1 MYGRSSTGAL
11 DRYDDPPAP
20 PRGGGGERWD
30 RARFESMRRGPPGG
44 GDSDSGRSRG
54 PPPRDDYDHFR
65 FQEHDKGPS
74 FHRDVDIHEDRARRG
89 PPVMERE
96 RFHEDDR
103 FAQHGRRRNDIFEES
118 TPSEVANRALAPY
131 RRKSVIDK
139 DINIDIDIDRRESRP
154 ARPAR
159 PARPK
164 YMRRQSSL
172 DTYDRRPFP
181 RYGDV
186 ERYEREEVH
195 EYRLPPNVPIPL
207 PIRER
212 RRSPL
217 RRFRDEDD
225 FEEIRYDERDGRGRE
240 REDYREV
247 EVHRAKSRVKRSK
260 SVAKSTRSSSISSFE
275 EIQPSRATYGK
286 KGRTRMPKRLV
297 KKQAVIDLGYP
308 FEEEDDFI
316 VITRALE
323 KEHIDEVIKISESY
337 KEEKTT
343 YVYEEK
349 VDAPPPPPESVAPP
363 PPPPVMHNP
372 PPPPASVYAPPP
384 PASVYAPP
392 PPASVYAP
400 SVRAPS
406 PHHHHEHEEYVEIER
421 SNAIHGPAT
430 SFLPDGRMLV
440 RREDHYRSE
449 RDIKDEIRALEDER
463 RMLKYE
469 RDSEYEIIERRDP
482 KREVIRVDK
491 DRKGSHQTGPAKPE
505 DCCCNDGHAYLSGAL
520 AGVATMSRRKGGGV
534 FGHGGYLLLY
544 DCTAGSLLLTFTFCT
559 WERLSFGANI

>member
-1 MYGRSSTGAL
+1 MYGRSSASAL

-30 RARFESMRRGPPGG
+30 RARFESMRRGGPPGG

-54 PPPRDDYDHFR
+54 PPRDDYDHFR
-65 FQEHDKGPS
+65 FQEHDKGPGY
-74 FHRDVDIHEDRARRG
+74 HRDVDIHEDRARRG

-96 RFHEDDR
+96 RFYEDDR
-103 FAQHGRRRNDIFEES
+103 FGHHGRRRNDLFEEP

-154 ARPAR
+154 ARSAR
-159 PARPK
+159 PARPQ

-172 DTYDRRPFP
+172 DTYDRRPLP

-186 ERYEREEVH
+186 ERFEREEVH

-212 RRSPL
+212 RRSPP

-247 EVHRAKSRVKRSK
+247 EVHRAKSKVRRSK

-308 FEEEDDFI
+308 FEEE
-316 VITRALE
+316 VSRTNKRRY
-323 KEHIDEVIKISESY
+323 HI
-337 KEEKTT
+337 
-343 YVYEEK
+343 
-349 VDAPPPPPESVAPP
+349 
-363 PPPPVMHNP
+363 
-372 PPPPASVYAPPP
+372 
-384 PASVYAPP
+384 
-392 PPASVYAP
+392 
-400 SVRAPS
+400 
-406 PHHHHEHEEYVEIER
+406 
-421 SNAIHGPAT
+421 
-430 SFLPDGRMLV
+430 
-440 RREDHYRSE
+440 
-449 RDIKDEIRALEDER
+449 
-463 RMLKYE
+463 
-469 RDSEYEIIERRDP
+469 
-482 KREVIRVDK
+482 
-491 DRKGSHQTGPAKPE
+491 
-505 DCCCNDGHAYLSGAL
+505 
-520 AGVATMSRRKGGGV
+520 
-534 FGHGGYLLLY
+534 
-544 DCTAGSLLLTFTFCT
+544 
-559 WERLSFGANI
+559 

>member
-1 MYGRSSTGAL
+1 MYGRSSAGNL

-20 PRGGGGERWD
+20 SRGGGGERWD
-30 RARFESMRRGPPGG
+30 RARFESMRRGPPSG

-54 PPPRDDYDHFR
+54 PPPPRDDYDHFR
-65 FQEHDKGPS
+65 FQEHDKGPGY
-74 FHRDVDIHEDRARRG
+74 HRDVDIHEDRARRG

-96 RFHEDDR
+96 RFREDDR
-103 FAQHGRRRNDIFEES
+103 FSHHGRRRNDIFEES

-139 DINIDIDIDRRESRP
+139 DINIDIDIDRREQRP
-154 ARPAR
+154 ARSARPAR
-159 PARPK
+159 PQF
-164 YMRRQSSL
+164 MRRQSSL
-172 DTYDRRPFP
+172 DTFDRRPLP

-186 ERYEREEVH
+186 ERFEREEVH
-195 EYRLPPNVPIPL
+195 EHRLPPNVPIPL

-212 RRSPL
+212 RRSPP
-217 RRFRDEDD
+217 RRFRDDDD

-275 EIQPSRATYGK
+275 EIQPSRATFGK

-308 FEEEDDFI
+308 YEEE
-316 VITRALE
+316 VI
-323 KEHIDEVIKISESY
+323 IKISENY
-337 KEEKTT
+337 KEGAELSIPSQPSTNLAAEKMT

-349 VDAPPPPPESVAPP
+349 VEALPPPPPPESVAPP
-363 PPPPVMHNP
+363 PPPSVIHNP
-372 PPPPASVYAPPP
+372 PPPPMQYAPPP

-421 SNAIHGPAT
+421 SNAMHGPAT

-440 RREDHYRSE
+440 RREEHYRSE

-491 DRKGSHQTGPAKPE
+491 DRKGR
-505 DCCCNDGHAYLSGAL
+505 LAL
-520 AGVATMSRRKGGGV
+520 VRSAR
-534 FGHGGYLLLY
+534 
-544 DCTAGSLLLTFTFCT
+544 
-559 WERLSFGANI
+559 